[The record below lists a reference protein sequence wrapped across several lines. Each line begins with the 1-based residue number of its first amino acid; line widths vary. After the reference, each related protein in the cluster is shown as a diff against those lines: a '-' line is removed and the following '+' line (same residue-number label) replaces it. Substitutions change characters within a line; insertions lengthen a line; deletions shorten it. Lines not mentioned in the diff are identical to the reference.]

1 MSNLFILDSKTDPM
15 KIENLSLPQFHTTIY
30 GVKKHDTYL
39 TSVKIKVK
47 YIHYA
52 EFFHNL
58 SHLTYKRRK
67 SGHNLDEVINA
78 KEQ

>member
-1 MSNLFILDSKTDPM
+1 M
-15 KIENLSLPQFHTTIY
+15 KMENLSLPQLQTTTY

-39 TSVKIKVK
+39 APVKVKVK
-47 YIHYA
+47 YIHCA

-58 SHLTYKRRK
+58 AHLTYKRRK

-78 KEQ
+78 MEQ